1 MNDEDTLPPH
11 LANFPGL
18 YIRVGD
24 EIRDASAADQAVARS
39 YPNWPDKGTVLQG
52 RRLTILTA
60 RQRIRPNEE
69 LRVIHVAEATDPSG
83 VLYAMGPKTVL
94 GEYLDGELVT
104 EPALQGTDLDPLRP
118 PGLYDGAILVGPAVD
133 YGYDISTY
141 RFPETGLHRIIWRLG
156 EFVSNELRISVE

>member
-1 MNDEDTLPPH
+1 MDDEDTLPSH

-18 YIRVGD
+18 YVRVGD
-24 EIRDASAADQAVARS
+24 EIRDASAADEAVARS
-39 YPNWPDKGTVLQG
+39 YPSWPDKGTVVQG

-94 GEYLDGELVT
+94 GEYVDGELVT
-104 EPALQGTDLDPLRP
+104 EPALQARDLDPLRP
-118 PGLYDGAILVGPAVD
+118 PGLYDGSMLVGPAVD

-141 RFPETGLHRIIWRLG
+141 RFQTTGPRRIIWRLG
-156 EFVSNELRISVE
+156 DLVSNELRISVE